1 MKNNSIL
8 RKFRFDNHSEDIA
21 PLILGISVV
30 EGERHAFRLGTLQ
43 INGSAQAGVEF

>member
-1 MKNNSIL
+1 MKNHSISINFSFYGN
-8 RKFRFDNHSEDIA
+8 REDIA

-30 EGERHAFRLGTLQ
+30 QDERHAFRLGTLQ

>member
-1 MKNNSIL
+1 MKNNSSLIKIRL
-8 RKFRFDNHSEDIA
+8 DNHSADIA

-30 EGERHAFRLGTLQ
+30 QDERHAFRLGTLQ